1 MIEVTH
7 LPILLSLPL
16 SLSLSLS
23 PLPLQVAGKAVGFL
37 SVSTELDV
45 DLLNTCYQLEPFHGL
60 RHPSDADEALSE
72 GACEFSVS
80 HLVLRSVH

>member
-1 MIEVTH
+1 MIEVAH
-7 LPILLSLPL
+7 LPILLSL

-23 PLPLQVAGKAVGFL
+23 LQVAGKAVGFL

-80 HLVLRSVH
+80 HLVLCSMH

>member
-7 LPILLSLPL
+7 LPTLL

-23 PLPLQVAGKAVGFL
+23 LSLQVAGKAVGFL

-72 GACEFSVS
+72 GAC
-80 HLVLRSVH
+80 

>member
-1 MIEVTH
+1 M
-7 LPILLSLPL
+7 
-16 SLSLSLS
+16 
-23 PLPLQVAGKAVGFL
+23 AGKAVGFL

-80 HLVLRSVH
+80 HLVLRSMH